1 MIRSPNSSKRKK
13 HMSKR
18 IITVEVSKT
27 VQVAQYEPVT
37 VKISETVEVEADS
50 EKAKEVR
57 LKVYTGVTKSVKQF
71 IDNEV
76 LKYEEATKKGKKK

>member
-1 MIRSPNSSKRKK
+1 MTKRV
-13 HMSKR
+13 
-18 IITVEVSKT
+18 ITVEVSKT

-37 VKISETVEVEADS
+37 VKITETVEVEADS

-76 LKYEEATKKGKKK
+76 LKYEEASKKGKKK